1 MLDILDEECCPML
14 VSCTIPAGQQ
24 SWIDL
29 LLFQRG
35 LNLSSDGAVLLQ
47 HM

>member
-1 MLDILDEECCPML
+1 MLDILDEECCPLL
-14 VSCTIPAGQQ
+14 VSYTIPAGQQ

-29 LLFQRG
+29 FLFQQG
-35 LNLSSDGAVLLQ
+35 PNLSSDGAVLLQ